1 MGFKHRAYLSG
12 NKVYSCNVCRNHLA
26 TIESMISRRFN
37 GQHGQAYLFD
47 AVFNVAEGE
56 AEDRQMTTGLHRV
69 RDISCGKC
77 GQTMGWKYER
87 AYEQSQRYKEGKSI
101 LEKALLIETS
111 GQDFALPASVSGTTN
126 NNGNISASASPAPAH
141 AHYAGHAPLY
151 YHTAGTQTA
160 GNAFQ
165 AQLISPYPL
174 NSGGTAGTLFGSSPA
189 QASLSGRSASEDS
202 GESN

>member
-1 MGFKHRAYLSG
+1 MAL
-12 NKVYSCNVCRNHLA
+12 LA
-26 TIESMISRRFN
+26 
-37 GQHGQAYLFD
+37 Q
-47 AVFNVAEGE
+47 
-56 AEDRQMTTGLHRV
+56 
-69 RDISCGKC
+69 
-77 GQTMGWKYER
+77 ER

-111 GQDFALPASVSGTTN
+111 GQDFALPASVSGTM
-126 NNGNISASASPAPAH
+126 NNGNTSASASPPPGH

-174 NSGGTAGTLFGSSPA
+174 NSGGTATLFGSSPA

-202 GESN
+202 EESV